1 MAYNKVFFFFFSRSL
16 CLVYSLQ
23 VILSLPIP
31 LKKAH
36 SRLKNITFM
45 VAKSILSIL
54 SHVVHGYVGNKA
66 IAFPLQFLGW
76 NVDTVNTTSFSNH
89 PGYGS
94 FMGESASAELID
106 KLMKGLQNIVDFK
119 KEYELVLT
127 GYIPNDVMF
136 ERVFAA
142 LKEMYSSEPPRKA
155 SGDITKPVWVLDP
168 VMGDNGKLYMLEKVV
183 PIYKTVLS
191 SGLVMLTTP
200 NQFEMELLSG
210 VEIKDW
216 NSLKY
221 SLHQFYQLYKV
232 PYVVLTSVS
241 IASEAY
247 SVASIHTGDKNEHMC
262 IPLNLIDCK
271 FSGSG
276 DIFTALLA
284 HAFYENGYSIKAE
297 MLCDVLGKLEK
308 ILDFSLEDEK
318 KRKETQDINYVK
330 DLRVVSGRNIFI
342 EDYLNH
348 LIDKIFYI

>member
-1 MAYNKVFFFFFSRSL
+1 
-16 CLVYSLQ
+16 
-23 VILSLPIP
+23 
-31 LKKAH
+31 
-36 SRLKNITFM
+36 M

-89 PGYGS
+89 PGYGL
-94 FMGESASAELID
+94 FMGESASPELID
-106 KLMKGLQNIVDFK
+106 TLMKGLQNIVDFK

-127 GYIPNDVMF
+127 GYIPNDLMF

-142 LKEMYSSEPPRKA
+142 LKEMYGPSPRGEH
-155 SGDITKPVWVLDP
+155 SGNIRKPVWVLDP

-191 SGLVMLTTP
+191 SGLVTLTTP

-210 VEIKDW
+210 IEIRDW
-216 NSLKY
+216 PSLKQ
-221 SLHQFYQLYKV
+221 SVLQFYQLYKV
-232 PYVVLTSVS
+232 PYVVLSSVN
-241 IASEAY
+241 IAGKAY
-247 SVASIHTGDKNEHMC
+247 SVASVRVHDRSEHMC

-284 HAFYENGYSIKAE
+284 HAFYENGYTIKAE
-297 MLCDVLGKLEK
+297 MLCNVLGKLEK
-308 ILDFSLEDEK
+308 ILAFSLEDEK
-318 KRKETQDINYVK
+318 KKNDTQDINYVR
-330 DLRVVSGRNIFI
+330 DLRVVSARNIFI